1 MNHIVF
7 HKINSRFGS
16 DWFNGG
22 PDSVKLSD
30 YEKVAFVLADDLDEV
45 FHDTNH
51 IDCEWWENL
60 SVTLV
65 KESRSTSVEDLV
77 ITSDGKAFLC
87 MPAGWKEVSI
97 EDAAKQWAGLWGP
110 NVVSNPM
117 EQIALTRFFLKEPP
131 KDGE

>member
-1 MNHIVF
+1 MNHAVF

-22 PDSVKLSD
+22 PDSIKLSD
-30 YEKVAFVLADDLDEV
+30 YEKVAFVSTDTLEQV

-65 KESRSTSVEDLV
+65 KKSRSTSVEDLV
-77 ITSDGKAFLC
+77 ITSDGKALLC
-87 MPAGWKEVSI
+87 MPSGWTEVIVS
-97 EDAAKQWAGLWGP
+97 DAAKHWEGLWELNG
-110 NVVSNPM
+110 VSNPM